1 MLNKINLTINWLEA
15 RLRSCAWIL
24 VANTLKQ
31 WTVSGVMMKQSTVYR
46 ETQQCLKS
54 CRNLRGNR
62 RSRLCFR
69 GCVWGLNSLC
79 SVVWCVENFEQHV
92 LIFSLQEIDVYQC
105 RINSC
110 TLCSCWSSRS
120 VANVEARGLLH
131 ITKATNNGET
141 FVRENSCHTLVVVEQ
156 HLFAVSGT
164 LSIMFS
170 SVSDWKEEFWNG
182 CEWFRGSAPHRREK
196 RQRPSRTLRS

>member
-131 ITKATNNGET
+131 ISKAINNGET
-141 FVRENSCHTLVVVEQ
+141 FVLENSCHTLVLVEQ

-164 LSIMFS
+164 LLL
-170 SVSDWKEEFWNG
+170 D
-182 CEWFRGSAPHRREK
+182 P
-196 RQRPSRTLRS
+196 